1 MLHRIT
7 DRFVLRDERGQTAS
21 EYMGMLLLVA
31 VVIGALVAS
40 GLPGAIA
47 DATSGMVDKVAGGS
61 ETRGQAG
68 GSGGGPGTNPGGG
81 GNRPGGANPSGDDDD
96 GSSTGAVATALATCI
111 SSGKAYGYCLKAFDP
126 ARYLVETRPAKA
138 LERIDRATKAIL
150 ASGLDARD
158 PKFQALVDA
167 RTQAVNEY
175 LATKPT
181 ANSKVLRALNNTKKL
196 LDPRFK
202 DAEEVNKALQAL
214 RNQPTTVPPLRPNT
228 ASGAPKPTVASSR
241 FLKGRS
247 KFGKGLGIVGTG
259 IGLYSN
265 IKNDGVGKGVTKTA
279 AGLAVGYGLGSAAA
293 AGCAALAVTGVGAIA
308 CGVGVLA
315 VGIAGSE
322 IGSRAGG
329 WVYDHALAPAGE
341 AIGDVATGAAHE
353 VAEGFDKAKDL
364 GEKVVGALNPF
375 G

>member
-7 DRFVLRDERGQTAS
+7 DRSALRDERGQTAS

-31 VVIGALVAS
+31 VVIGALIAS
-40 GLPGAIA
+40 GLPGAIG
-47 DATSGMVDKVAGGS
+47 DATSGMVDKIAGGS
-61 ETRGQAG
+61 ETRGQAAG
-68 GSGGGPGTNPGGG
+68 GGGGPGTNPGGG
-81 GNRPGGANPSGDDDD
+81 GNRPDGGDDDE
-96 GSSTGAVATALATCI
+96 SSTGAVATALATCI

-126 ARYLVETRPAKA
+126 ARYLVETRPTKA

-214 RNQPTTVPPLRPNT
+214 RNQPTTVPPPRPNT
-228 ASGAPKPTVASSR
+228 ASGAPKPPAAASR
-241 FLKGRS
+241 FLKGLS

-265 IKNDGVGKGVTKTA
+265 IKNDGVGKGLTKTA
-279 AGLAVGYGLGSAAA
+279 AGLGVAYGLGSAAA

-353 VAEGFDKAKDL
+353 VAEGFDNAKDF
-364 GEKVVGALNPF
+364 GGKVVGALNPF

>member
-1 MLHRIT
+1 MVRRIS
-7 DRFVLRDERGQTAS
+7 DRSGLRDERGQGAS

-31 VVIGALVAS
+31 VVIGALLGT

-47 DATSGMVDKVAGGS
+47 DAASGMVDKVAGGN
-61 ETRGQAG
+61 ETRDTT
-68 GSGGGPGTNPGGG
+68 GGGGGTNPGGG
-81 GNRPGGANPSGDDDD
+81 SDEPGGGSGDD
-96 GSSTGAVATALATCI
+96 GSDTGAAATALATCI

-126 ARYLVETRPAKA
+126 ARYLVETRPSKA
-138 LERIDRATKAIL
+138 LSRIDDATKAIL
-150 ASGLDARD
+150 NSGLDPRD

-181 ANSKVLRALNNTKKL
+181 ANNTVLRALNNTKKL
-196 LDPRFK
+196 LDPRYQ
-202 DAEEVNKALQAL
+202 DAEEINKALQAL
-214 RNQPTTVPPLRPNT
+214 RNQPTTVPPPRPNT
-228 ASGAPKPTVASSR
+228 ASGAPRTTTSASK
-241 FLKGRS
+241 FLKGLS
-247 KFGKGLGIVGTG
+247 KFGKGLGVVGTG

-265 IKNDGVGKGVTKTA
+265 IKHDGVGKGVTKTA
-279 AGLAVGYGLGSAAA
+279 AGLGVGYGLGSAAA
-293 AGCAALAVTGVGAIA
+293 AGCAALAVTGVGAVA

-329 WVYDHALAPAGE
+329 WIYDHALAPAGE
-341 AIGDVATGAAHE
+341 AIGDVATGAAHK
-353 VAEGFDKAKDL
+353 VAEGFDKAKDV
-364 GEKVVGALNPF
+364 GGKVVGALNPF